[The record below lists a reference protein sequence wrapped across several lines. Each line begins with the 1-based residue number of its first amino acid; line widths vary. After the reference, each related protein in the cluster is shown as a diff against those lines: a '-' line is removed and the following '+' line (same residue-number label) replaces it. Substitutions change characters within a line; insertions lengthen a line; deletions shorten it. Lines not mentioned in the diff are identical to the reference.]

1 MQRDKKRFHEL
12 WKIVGEDRITYATS
26 MQGGAKV
33 NTLTI
38 IDEADYLMLENPTN
52 FFFNVNLRSS
62 VLMFSGSFKDSS
74 DSFLPKVF
82 KHFKIK
88 AWDCAFV
95 QNCIGPL
102 IFQQNLAAAALDAYI
117 TTERSSNAV
126 IIYIAKD
133 QLTRYAQ
140 FPQPVF
146 LLNTAQD
153 DLLQKI

>member
-1 MQRDKKRFHEL
+1 
-12 WKIVGEDRITYATS
+12 

-82 KHFKIK
+82 KHFNIK

-95 QNCIGPL
+95 QN
-102 IFQQNLAAAALDAYI
+102 
-117 TTERSSNAV
+117 
-126 IIYIAKD
+126 
-133 QLTRYAQ
+133 
-140 FPQPVF
+140 
-146 LLNTAQD
+146 
-153 DLLQKI
+153 